1 MQAGLFGKKM
11 NPNKTLLPT
20 AFALIISALSAHSAD
35 IKISLLPLNITAP
48 GTYVLTGNL
57 TSSLTRTST
66 SGSSA
71 GAINISTAI
80 EGPVVVD
87 LKGFTIMGPGSNSF
101 GVTIGYI
108 SSGMSNAHP
117 ITIRNGTIRNFQ
129 YGVFASTLTTL
140 SNITVN
146 DIVFDIISTGAAV
159 GQGVNF
165 FNVDS
170 STISNCAFNEATYGI
185 QDYAS
190 GGGNLYD
197 NDTFLHN
204 VFPLV
209 VEGSLMLK
217 HCQFEAPAN

>member
-1 MQAGLFGKKM
+1 M
-11 NPNKTLLPT
+11 T
-20 AFALIISALSAHSAD
+20 AFGLIAAALSAQPAD
-35 IKISLLPLNITAP
+35 IKISTLPLSITAP
-48 GTYVLTGNL
+48 GTYVLTGDL
-57 TSSLTRTST
+57 TSSLTRTSP

-71 GAINISTAI
+71 GAINISSSIA
-80 EGPVVVD
+80 GPVVVD
-87 LKGFTIMGPGSNSF
+87 LNGFTIMGPGSNSF

-108 SSGMSNAHP
+108 SSGISNAHP

-140 SNITVN
+140 SDITLN
-146 DIVFDIISTGAAV
+146 DVVFDIISTGAAV

-190 GGGNLYD
+190 NGGNLYN
-197 NDTFLHN
+197 NDTFSHN

-209 VEGSLMLK
+209 VEGSVTLK
-217 HCQFEAPAN
+217 HCQFDAPAN